1 MQLDVTI
8 FFDEKLGFHVCCL
21 KSDYRQYDNVMDANC
36 LVGLGETPEGACK
49 DYIFNYQLNV
59 DELNHPGRDSIH

>member
-21 KSDYRQYDNVMDANC
+21 KSDYTQYDNVMDANC
-36 LVGLGETPEGACK
+36 LVGLGESLVGAR
-49 DYIFNYQLNV
+49 DDFIFNYQITM
-59 DELNHPGRDSIH
+59 DELTSLGGDRKH

>member
-21 KSDYRQYDNVMDANC
+21 KADYSQHDNVMDANC
-36 LVGLGETPEGACK
+36 IVGLGESLAGARE
-49 DYIFNYQLNV
+49 DFIFNYQISM
-59 DELNHPGRDSIH
+59 DELNSLDGDIKH